1 MSAEPVAAA
10 AGRLAAAVA
19 WLSETGWGDEV
30 ARLAGEQG
38 RAQPTGAPPTYGDVA
53 RDGTAVVEELARAGR
68 WREAAAQARHLR
80 AFFSRE
86 GRHLGPVAAP
96 TFDGLLA
103 AALARDPDEVADFT
117 ALIRELFP

>member
-1 MSAEPVAAA
+1 VSREPVAAA

-19 WLSETGWGDEV
+19 WLSETRWGDDV
-30 ARLAGEQG
+30 ARLAGAQA
-38 RAQPTGAPPTYGDVA
+38 RAEPAGAPPTYGDVA
-53 RDGTAVVEELARAGR
+53 RDGTAVVEGLARAGR
-68 WREAAAQARHLR
+68 WDEAAAQARHLK

-86 GRHLGPVAAP
+86 GSHLGPVAAP

-103 AALARDPDEVADFT
+103 AAIARDADEVADFT

>member
-1 MSAEPVAAA
+1 VSAEPVAAA

-19 WLSETGWGDEV
+19 WLSETRWGDDV
-30 ARLAGEQG
+30 ARLAGARG
-38 RAQPTGAPPTYGDVA
+38 PAQPAGAPPTYGDVA
-53 RDGTAVVEELARAGR
+53 RDGTAVVEGLARAGH
-68 WREAAAQARHLR
+68 WHEAVAQARHLR

-86 GRHLGPVAAP
+86 GRHLGPIAAP

-103 AALARDPDEVADFT
+103 AALARDADEVADFT